1 MSRALVLGGL
11 GGIGGAVCQAINGES
26 GRGAAFDAIDVV
38 DVRSA
43 APAAS
48 IGQVV
53 PGRTTLHTVDLAD
66 DVSRD
71 AWFGKY
77 LADVGTP
84 DAVAWCAGR
93 YPRRDIREY
102 STDELRG
109 VLEINLT
116 ALLALL
122 PPLVNSALV
131 GGRPLRIVVV
141 GSQAGVTGGLDVPY
155 AAAKAGLVAAVK
167 SIAREYAKA
176 GITANVV
183 SPGPVETPMAGV
195 MGDERRRFYESTI
208 PLGRYSRADEVASV
222 IAWLLTDA
230 PEAVTGMVLDVDGGL
245 VRR

>member
-1 MSRALVLGGL
+1 MSRALVFGGL
-11 GGIGGAVCQAINGES
+11 GGIGSAVCQAINGEL
-26 GRGAAFDAIDVV
+26 GRPAAFDAVDVV
-38 DVRSA
+38 DIAAAEPASA
-43 APAAS
+43 VPA
-48 IGQVV
+48 
-53 PGRTTLHTVDLAD
+53 RTTSHAVDLAD
-66 DVSRD
+66 DVGRD
-71 AWFGKY
+71 AWFAKY
-77 LADVGTP
+77 LADVGAP

-102 STDELRG
+102 STRELRD
-109 VLEINLT
+109 VLDLNLT

-122 PPLVNSALV
+122 PPLVSAALV
-131 GGRPLRIVVV
+131 SQRPLRLVVV
-141 GSQAGVTGGLDVPY
+141 GSQAGATGGLDVPY

-167 SIAREYAKA
+167 SIAREYAKS
-176 GITANVV
+176 GLTANVV
-183 SPGPVETPMAGV
+183 SPGPVETPMASV